1 MLTARAALQSEYAK
15 LHKTMLVIVR
25 DDKICRRLMTAPG
38 VGPVVAITFKTA
50 VDDPT
55 RISKSKAVGPL
66 FGLTPKKYQSGETD
80 VTGGITCV
88 GDMMVRTALY
98 EAANILLSRVTRFS
112 ALKRGHG
119 GGETARIEAGQGR
132 ARAQDRRDF
141 ASHVGRWDGFPMDES
156 GVGLGRRG
164 ALSRR
169 N

>member
-66 FGLTPKKYQSGETD
+66 FGLTRRNT
-80 VTGGITCV
+80 
-88 GDMMVRTALY
+88 
-98 EAANILLSRVTRFS
+98 N
-112 ALKRGHG
+112 
-119 GGETARIEAGQGR
+119 QGR
-132 ARAQDRRDF
+132 
-141 ASHVGRWDGFPMDES
+141 PT
-156 GVGLGRRG
+156 
-164 ALSRR
+164 
-169 N
+169 